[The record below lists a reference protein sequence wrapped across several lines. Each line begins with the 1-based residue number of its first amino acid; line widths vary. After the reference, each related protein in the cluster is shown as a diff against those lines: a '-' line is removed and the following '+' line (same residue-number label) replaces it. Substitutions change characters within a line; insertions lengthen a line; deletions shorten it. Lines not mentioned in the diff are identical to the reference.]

1 MVLLQHDRLQKLQ
14 GLAIKATGLH
24 IAAMVR
30 VDRQVT
36 KGHALRMV
44 LTVKIVLPDI
54 KAIGRHI
61 RVTARTDL
69 LVIKVTGPLTER
81 IRKIGQHL

>member
-1 MVLLQHDRLQKLQ
+1 MVLLQHDRLQKHQ
-14 GLAIKATGLH
+14 GLGIKATGLH

-36 KGHALRMV
+36 KGHALCTV
-44 LTVKIVLPDI
+44 LTVKIVLLDI